1 MPSLEYA
8 RGVYSISLIRQVIRS
23 LLILKYFVSAGE
35 TLMILRTAS
44 RSSEDSLKSGATEK
58 KREKRGSV
66 NIPRMKMIAELK
78 VLKFFR
84 AISRTAV

>member
-8 RGVYSISLIRQVIRS
+8 RGVYSISLIRQVIIS

-35 TLMILRTAS
+35 TLMIFRTAN

-66 NIPRMKMIAELK
+66 SIPRMKMTAELK
-78 VLKFFR
+78 VLKFLR
-84 AISRTAV
+84 AISRMAV